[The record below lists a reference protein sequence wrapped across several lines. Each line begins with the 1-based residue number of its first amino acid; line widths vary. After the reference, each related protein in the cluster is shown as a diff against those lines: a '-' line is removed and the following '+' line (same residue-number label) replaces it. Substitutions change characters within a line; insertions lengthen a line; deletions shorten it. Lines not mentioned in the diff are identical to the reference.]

1 MVEVR
6 VRGRGRGEVG
16 GELTYYIIA
25 SGNIGRCSS
34 RVNQQA
40 ALD

>member
-25 SGNIGRCSS
+25 SGNIGRAVA
-34 RVNQQA
+34 VNQQA